1 MMFDLY
7 ENVKSVITLK
17 DAGVVKLDL
26 VGEKIDTKG
35 FQSIAFVVMSGT
47 ITDGTQTFKL
57 TESSDNTTFTD
68 VASADLIGTAPVF
81 AATDDD
87 TVKAFGYKGPK
98 RYLQLA
104 STVSGAPVTGGTF
117 AAIAVLGNPLRAPTV

>member
-7 ENVKSVITLK
+7 ENVKSVIALK

-26 VGEKIDTKG
+26 VGDKIDTKD
-35 FQSIAFVVMSGT
+35 FQSIAFVVMSG
-47 ITDGTQTFKL
+47 IVVDGTQTFKL
-57 TESSDNTTFTD
+57 TEGSDNTTFTD

-81 AATDDD
+81 TEADDN
-87 TVKAFGYKGPK
+87 VIKAFGYKGSK

-104 STVSGAPVTGGTF
+104 PIVSGSPVTGGTF
-117 AAIAVLGNPLRAPTV
+117 AAIGVLGNPLRAPTV